1 MFIGRQV
8 ELAELHERYQTE
20 KTEIISILG
29 RRRVGKSQLIFKSSE
44 NFDGLIISFECSATS
59 YFDNIES
66 LTKLIR
72 ETFKNKYLTF
82 SSLYDILMFLQD
94 EAAKQKILFIIDEYP
109 YLRKGSETD
118 SEIKNAIDS
127 FNLKEQTNPLKF
139 IICGSA
145 VDVMNILDDAKMPLH
160 GRFDCII
167 NLLPLNYLESSLFY
181 PEVSDEEKIK
191 YFSVF
196 GGVPHFLKQINA
208 NYSFEENVIKL
219 FFSQN
224 GILRSELENQINTEI
239 NKIEKASFILTLINK
254 KLVPYNDILQKFR
267 SSFPNGEIDYPLN
280 KLLKMKIVEKVF
292 IKQDNGIK
300 KPYYRIF
307 DNAVSFYYSFLIR
320 NFANRLLFSD
330 SDYFERFIKNNLY
343 NDFIPAMFERISF
356 EFIGLMNQ
364 KKLLPFELVDLFT
377 YIINDKKSKQSYQ
390 FDVVG
395 KTKQGLIN
403 FECKFQSDDIGVNE
417 VNEEVRQ
424 AELANENFIQ
434 TVFISKSNVQS
445 LNKTYYLK
453 DMFQKQLL

>member
-1 MFIGRQV
+1 MFIGRQT
-8 ELAELHERYQTE
+8 ELAELHEKYETN

-29 RRRVGKSQLIFKSSE
+29 RRRVGKSHLILKSSE

-59 YFDNIES
+59 YFDNIQS

-72 ETFKNKYLTF
+72 ETFKNNYLTF

-127 FNLKEQTNPLKF
+127 FNLKEQNNPLKF
-139 IICGSA
+139 IICGSSI
-145 VDVMNILDDAKMPLH
+145 DVMNILDDVKMPLH
-160 GRFDCII
+160 GRFDSII

-181 PEVSDEEKIK
+181 PDVSEEEKIK
-191 YFSVF
+191 YYSVF
-196 GGVPHFLKQINA
+196 GGVPHFLKQIDTK
-208 NYSFEENVIKL
+208 YSFEENVIKL

-224 GILRSELENQINTEI
+224 GLLKSELDNQINTEI
-239 NKIEKASFILTLINK
+239 NKIEKASFILSLINK
-254 KLVPYNDILQKFR
+254 KLISYNDILQKFR
-267 SSFPNGEIDYPLN
+267 SSFQNGEIDYPLN

-292 IKQDNGIK
+292 IEQDNGIK
-300 KPYYRIF
+300 KPYYRII
-307 DNAVSFYYSFLIR
+307 DNAFSFYYSFLIR

-330 SDYFERFIKNNLY
+330 SDYFEKFIKNDLY
-343 NDFIPAMFERISF
+343 NDFIPTMFERISF

-364 KKLLPFELVDLFT
+364 KKMLPFDLVDLFT
-377 YIINDKKSKQSYQ
+377 YIVNDKKSKQSYQ

-403 FECKFQSDDIGVNE
+403 FECKFQTNDITDDE
-417 VNEEVRQ
+417 VKEEVRQ
-424 AELANENFIQ
+424 SELANEKFIK
-434 TVFISKSNVQS
+434 TIFISKSNIRSSNQ
-445 LNKTYYLK
+445 TYYLK
-453 DMFQKQLL
+453 DMFKKQLL